1 MFKSPFQ
8 LQEKSC
14 SLNDYRIFCFVWFV
28 GWSGA
33 FNACRSLGS
42 VRLPDNAAFTAI
54 PDSLFFEC
62 ESLQSL
68 AIPQNVTFI
77 GADALNGCDAL
88 TAITADESNT
98 VFCSEGGVLYNAG
111 KSTLICH
118 PAGRSGRLDIPGNVT
133 KIGEGA
139 FFNCNNTVFDD
150 PIIPD
155 SVTSIGPYAFNACN
169 RRRLVSG
176 RGMHRRLEF
185 RRRYRFRRYG
195 SVRQVGAE
203 CFPGE
208 PSGNRRCDSTGE
220 RGFAGSGH
228 MRGSFFFA
236 PMSSIGF
243 FGAPCGPF
251 PKARTKPAEV
261 IEPEGNPT
269 RAHQGLP
276 VLFARSPRAD
286 RPGRVKSPDNR
297 CRQARQRA
305 PPGHPSP
312 LRF

>member
-68 AIPQNVTFI
+68 AIPQNVTFV

-118 PAGRSGRLDIPGNVT
+118 PGAREGSTFRETSRKSARVRFLTVITRCLTTRLSR
-133 KIGEGA
+133 
-139 FFNCNNTVFDD
+139 TV
-150 PIIPD
+150 
-155 SVTSIGPYAFNACN
+155 
-169 RRRLVSG
+169 
-176 RGMHRRLEF
+176 
-185 RRRYRFRRYG
+185 
-195 SVRQVGAE
+195 
-203 CFPGE
+203 
-208 PSGNRRCDSTGE
+208 
-220 RGFAGSGH
+220 
-228 MRGSFFFA
+228 
-236 PMSSIGF
+236 
-243 FGAPCGPF
+243 
-251 PKARTKPAEV
+251 
-261 IEPEGNPT
+261 
-269 RAHQGLP
+269 
-276 VLFARSPRAD
+276 
-286 RPGRVKSPDNR
+286 
-297 CRQARQRA
+297 
-305 PPGHPSP
+305 
-312 LRF
+312 